1 MKDDPRRQ
9 WIGRIGPAAAL
20 GVLFACSGPPDST
33 WPGTGVVVSTQPP
46 AQDPIIS
53 TVIDARPAAV
63 VNGRIV
69 GWGELRPLLSEAAG
83 AEVLREVILDRML
96 AGAVAKAGITITAND
111 LEAERELFYSTL
123 SLDRD
128 LAVRLARAV
137 RQRQGLG
144 RERLRRLLKR
154 NASLRALVSGQVQ
167 VTDATIR
174 QMSQI
179 IHGPKR
185 QARLIVLPTLAE
197 AQAAVRR
204 VEAGEFFGDL
214 AVELSI
220 DSSAPRGG
228 LLEPISLA
236 APSDP
241 EALRQT
247 LWSLAKGDVSNP
259 VLMERGYGV
268 LMLLSEIPGQDVDM
282 NEVRGEMERLARLQQ
297 QRILMDR
304 LARKLLAEPSV
315 IIIDQAIKSSW

>member
-1 MKDDPRRQ
+1 M
-9 WIGRIGPAAAL
+9 AL

-33 WPGTGVVVSTQPP
+33 WPGTGVAVSARLP
-46 AQDPIIS
+46 AQDPMIS

-63 VNGRIV
+63 VDGRIV

-96 AGAVAKAGITITAND
+96 AGAVAEAGITVTTND

-144 RERLRRLLKR
+144 RERRRRLLKR

-167 VTDATIR
+167 VSDETIR

-185 QARLIVLPTLAE
+185 QARLILLPTLAE

-228 LLEPISLA
+228 LLEPISVA
-236 APSDP
+236 DPSYP

-268 LMLLSEIPGQDVDM
+268 LMLLTEIPGQDVDM
-282 NEVRGEMERLARLQQ
+282 KEVRGEMERLARLQQ

-304 LARKLLAEPSV
+304 LARKLLAKPSV
-315 IIIDQAIKSSW
+315 IIIDQAIKESW